1 MALSPGMRHKQQV
14 LAQLGAAQAATTGQA
29 TGLVA
34 NSLHLQLIALEQDMA
49 RLKALARMSD
59 KVAMKRDELF
69 PKYRPYVDKYLELAA
84 LGTVYQNAL
93 FQRLI
98 VWAFD
103 IGDLE
108 TAISWAL
115 LAIEQHQRTPGNIK
129 RDWAH
134 FTADT
139 VLGWAEEQAALG
151 HGVEPWFSR
160 VFDKVRSD
168 WRLNEQATAKWYKLA
183 GCLLLRDKDGVP
195 RPSALA
201 DNATLEQADHWLA
214 LAEKTHSKIGVGTL
228 RHKIAMRLRALN
240 PE

>member
-1 MALSPGMRHKQQV
+1 MSSPGIRHKQRV
-14 LAQLGAAQAATTGQA
+14 LALQGVAKAAATGQA

-34 NSLHLQLIALEQDMA
+34 NSLHLQLIALEEDMK
-49 RLKALARMSD
+49 RLKSLVRRGD

-84 LGTVYQNAL
+84 LGTVYQNEL

-98 VWAFD
+98 IWAFD
-103 IGDLE
+103 IDDLE
-108 TAISWAL
+108 TGITWAL
-115 LAIEQHQRTPGNIK
+115 LAIEQNQRTPSNIK

-139 VLGWAEEQAALG
+139 VLVWAEEQAALG

-160 VFDKVRSD
+160 VFDKVRGD
-168 WRLNEQATAKWYKLA
+168 WRLNEQATAKWYRLA
-183 GCLLLRDKDGVP
+183 GHLLLRDKDGKP

-201 DNATLEQADHWLA
+201 DSAALEQADHWLA

-240 PE
+240 PA

>member
-14 LAQLGAAQAATTGQA
+14 QAQLGAAQTATTGQA

-160 VFDKVRSD
+160 VFDKVRGD

-183 GCLLLRDKDGVP
+183 GCLLL
-195 RPSALA
+195 
-201 DNATLEQADHWLA
+201 
-214 LAEKTHSKIGVGTL
+214 
-228 RHKIAMRLRALN
+228 
-240 PE
+240 

>member
-49 RLKALARMSD
+49 RLKTLARMSD

-115 LAIEQHQRTPGNIK
+115 LAIEQNQRTPGNIK

-151 HGVEPWFSR
+151 HGVEPW
-160 VFDKVRSD
+160 
-168 WRLNEQATAKWYKLA
+168 
-183 GCLLLRDKDGVP
+183 
-195 RPSALA
+195 
-201 DNATLEQADHWLA
+201 
-214 LAEKTHSKIGVGTL
+214 
-228 RHKIAMRLRALN
+228 
-240 PE
+240 